1 MRTTD
6 LPLREWFGDIDIYLF
21 DQILRERIRPDM
33 SILDA
38 GCGGGRNLVYFLRS
52 GYAVHGVD
60 ASRDAIVAVRD
71 LAARWAP
78 SLPAESFRVEPVEAM
93 SFADESFDAVISSA
107 VLHFARDEAQ
117 FHAMLKEMWRVL
129 RPGGFFFA
137 RLASS
142 IGIETRIRPL
152 GDRRYRLP
160 DGSDRFLVDEEMLL
174 ALTADLGGSL
184 ADPIKT
190 TNVQNLRCM
199 TTWCLTKRGSRGP
212 APERSTA

>member
-1 MRTTD
+1 VEEGEEMTGSA
-6 LPLREWFGDIDIYLF
+6 LREWFGDIDIYLF
-21 DQILRERIRPDM
+21 DQVLRERIRPGM

-52 GYAVHGVD
+52 GYDVHGVD
-60 ASRDAIVAVRD
+60 ASREAIAAVRA
-71 LAARWAP
+71 LAGRWAP
-78 SLPAESFRVEPVEAM
+78 GLATESFREEPVEAM
-93 SFADESFDAVISSA
+93 SFSDQSFDAVISSA

-117 FHAMLKEMWRVL
+117 FHAMLREMWRVL

-152 GDRRYRLP
+152 GNRRYRLP

-174 ALTADLGGSL
+174 SLTAKLGGSL

-199 TTWCLTKRGSRGP
+199 TTWCLFK
-212 APERSTA
+212 A

>member
-1 MRTTD
+1 MT
-6 LPLREWFGDIDIYLF
+6 LREQFGDIDIYLF
-21 DQILRERIRPDM
+21 DQILRERIRPGM

-38 GCGGGRNLVYFLRS
+38 GCGGGRNLLYFLRN
-52 GYAVHGVD
+52 GYGVHGVD
-60 ASRDAIVAVRD
+60 ASRDAIASVRS
-71 LAARWAP
+71 LAAHWAP
-78 SLPAESFRVEPVEAM
+78 GLAADNFRAESVEAM
-93 SFADESFDAVISSA
+93 SFGDRSFDAVISSA

-117 FHAMLKEMWRVL
+117 FHAMLREMWRVL
-129 RPGGFFFA
+129 CPGGFFFA

-152 GDRRYRLP
+152 GNRRYRLP

-174 ALTADLGGSL
+174 ALTAELGGTL

-199 TTWCLTKRGSRGP
+199 TTWCLVKT
-212 APERSTA
+212 